1 MTKQD
6 NIVARE
12 MFAKAIALDPSYARA
27 YASLALTHHFDLYME
42 FTDSRADSLA
52 EMQEAA
58 RKAVALDGAD
68 AAGHAMSSR
77 AAVWVGDY
85 ERAISDAQRSLEL
98 NPSGVDGNIAL
109 GAALDFSGRS
119 HAAIPYYERVLQ
131 LSPLYPHTD
140 VFRTMLARAQVNIG
154 EYEAAIHSAKQ
165 AIEARPSYLEAHLVL
180 AAALARLGRGPEAA
194 DAYRNAKELRPQGVG
209 LPASWTRY
217 GGPSGSQPLVDGLR
231 KAGWEG

>member
-1 MTKQD
+1 
-6 NIVARE
+6 
-12 MFAKAIALDPSYARA
+12 
-27 YASLALTHHFDLYME
+27 ME
-42 FTDSRADSLA
+42 FTGSRADSLA

-68 AAGHAMSSR
+68 AAAHAVSSR

-85 ERAISDAQRSLEL
+85 ERAISDAQRSLQL

-119 HAAIPYYERVLQ
+119 RDAIPYYERVLQ
-131 LSPLYPHTD
+131 LSPLYPHID

-154 EYEAAIHSAKQ
+154 EDGAAIDSAKQ
-165 AIEARPSYLEAHLVL
+165 AIETRPNYLEAHLVL

-194 DAYRNAKELRPQGVG
+194 DAYHNAKELRPQGVG

-231 KAGWEG
+231 KAGWKG